1 MEYDEYFQE
10 MDVFQKAEQDS
21 LAEQGLAEQGLAEQ
35 ACCKDHKN
43 YMQGLGVILCK
54 VCQDTITNIIDTP
67 EWKQYSS
74 GGKASDGGRCG
85 LPVNGLLPQSS
96 LGTSV
101 SFKGRNS
108 ATNKIGMYQ
117 RWNSMPYKERSLYK
131 VFNEIDGKC
140 LGNGL
145 PRVISVTAKSL
156 YRIISE
162 TKISRGSNRIGI
174 IAACVYNAC
183 KECGVPRSINELSDI
198 FGIETKVMTKGCK
211 NYVEIMRMSK
221 TDISR
226 IQDIKSVGISD
237 FIGRFCHNLKIPE
250 RDTSYIMRIAEL
262 CEDLNLLNDNTPPS
276 MAAGCIYRYVM
287 ERELPL
293 TKTDI
298 KEVTK
303 ISEVTINKCYKKLL
317 ANEIISDL
325 LIQSL

>member
-1 MEYDEYFQE
+1 MDYDEYFQE
-10 MDVFQKAEQDS
+10 MDVFQKAEADS
-21 LAEQGLAEQGLAEQ
+21 LAEQGEQEVP
-35 ACCKDHKN
+35 CCKDHKN
-43 YMQGLGVILCK
+43 HMQGLGVILCK

-74 GGKASDGGRCG
+74 GGKTSDGGRCG

-162 TKISRGSNRIGI
+162 TKISRGSNRVGI

-237 FIGRFCHNLKIPE
+237 FIGRFCHNLKISE
-250 RDTSYIMRIAEL
+250 RDTAYIMRIAEL

-287 ERELPL
+287 ERDLPL

-325 LIQSL
+325 LKQS